1 MLFVVISAS
10 AAFAADTN
18 LTTDNNG
25 IADNTLASVDEDS
38 SLSASEANGDVLGD
52 TEITPD
58 NIKNYVDEKGVL
70 NCSDDTITFKGE
82 FNGNE
87 SFKMITV
94 NSSVTLNGANAT
106 FNNIGFQIIKDG
118 VIINGLKLIESIN
131 PVAINVQNAKNVKI
145 NEVTI
150 NFTSVDGY
158 DNAAIVFI
166 NSDEFELI
174 QNTIN
179 YVGSTTYNFSNTKYS
194 YGIVISNSTKG
205 KVSKNTFNISSTSCA
220 VFWDEQPPGS
230 WNYVR
235 CAFSGGIRIEVSN
248 NLTFEEN
255 GLYFKYNNYSGSG
268 DTVYV
273 LDIAESNNTN
283 IIHNNIIAEGHYYIY
298 GIIITGDNF
307 NISGNNITVSSPVYA
322 NGIDVEGPAT
332 GTIEGN
338 KFSIVSNSTAYPIYS
353 GMNYKPVTV
362 DIIDN
367 EIIAYSFFACGLEL
381 GGTFAN
387 VKNNTIGLLGNYTIG
402 IGSSVSNL
410 VAYGNMIFS
419 LGSGVGNAS
428 SIWDGIGAEIAG
440 IKVIS
445 GNADIADNHII
456 ASKALSLKGNII
468 TVLNNTLGSTRNYE
482 DAFNYNLS
490 DSANLYCVYIDSV
503 SNLTFKY
510 NEVIFV
516 GSTDRYAYDYA
527 VFINNAPN
535 AIIENNT
542 FNLTLVSCKVD
553 WFEIPPG
560 SGNWVKSPVSLG
572 IFIASSDGISFIKN
586 HVIVT
591 PTNVTV
597 GDSDTIYSVEIDSDD
612 ALIANNVIDA
622 TGKSYIYGLLVN
634 GKNLNISNNNITA
647 KGESYANGIDVE
659 GPASGVIENN
669 NIMAKADA
677 NGSAYPI
684 YTAMTNGEVSLDI
697 KNNNISGEA
706 YFVCGIETAGDI
718 IDIENNVISATGN
731 YTLGIGSVANKLIAT
746 NNTIIAQGSNVGNLS
761 IWDGI
766 GVETAGIK
774 SIAGNVVLNDNN
786 VTSTGKNITV
796 SNVVGTIIT
805 GDIKKAYN
813 ANYNFQAQFVGLD
826 GKALANITV
835 TFNVNGKTITKTTD
849 ANGYVT
855 LTKAEI
861 ASTVGTYSI
870 TSKNPVTNETLT
882 NTVKLVNRLT
892 GNKNINMY
900 YYDGTSYKVRAFD
913 DDGNPVGAG
922 QVVAIKVGSK
932 TYKVK
937 TDKNGYATLKLTELP
952 KSKAY
957 TITATY
963 KGQTVK
969 NTLKVKQVLSA
980 KSAKVK
986 KSAKKLVLKATLKQ
1000 GKKPIKGKKVV
1011 FKFKGKNYAAKTNKK
1026 GIAQVTI
1033 KKSVIKKLKAGKKYP
1048 VKVSYIKDAV
1058 KASVI
1063 VKK

>member
-205 KVSKNTFNISSTSCA
+205 KVSKNTFNISSTSCD
-220 VFWDEQPPGS
+220 VYWDEQPPGS

-248 NLTFEEN
+248 NLTFEQN
-255 GLYFKYNNYSGSG
+255 KLYFEYNNYSGSS
-268 DTVYV
+268 DTIYV

-283 IIHNNIIAEGHYYIY
+283 IIDNTISAIGHNYIY

-338 KFSIVSNSTAYPIYS
+338 KFDIVSNSTAYPIYS

-367 EIIAYSFFACGLEL
+367 EITASSFFVCGLEL

-387 VKNNTIGLLGNYTIG
+387 VKNNTIGLFGNYTMG

-527 VFINNAPN
+527 VFINNAPY

-647 KGESYANGIDVE
+647 KGEYYANGIDVE

-677 NGSAYPI
+677 NGCAYPI

-706 YFVCGIETAGDI
+706 YFLCGIETAGDI
-718 IDIENNVISATGN
+718 IDIENNVISAAGN

-766 GVETAGIK
+766 GV
-774 SIAGNVVLNDNN
+774 
-786 VTSTGKNITV
+786 
-796 SNVVGTIIT
+796 
-805 GDIKKAYN
+805 
-813 ANYNFQAQFVGLD
+813 
-826 GKALANITV
+826 
-835 TFNVNGKTITKTTD
+835 
-849 ANGYVT
+849 
-855 LTKAEI
+855 
-861 ASTVGTYSI
+861 
-870 TSKNPVTNETLT
+870 
-882 NTVKLVNRLT
+882 
-892 GNKNINMY
+892 
-900 YYDGTSYKVRAFD
+900 
-913 DDGNPVGAG
+913 
-922 QVVAIKVGSK
+922 
-932 TYKVK
+932 
-937 TDKNGYATLKLTELP
+937 
-952 KSKAY
+952 
-957 TITATY
+957 
-963 KGQTVK
+963 
-969 NTLKVKQVLSA
+969 
-980 KSAKVK
+980 
-986 KSAKKLVLKATLKQ
+986 
-1000 GKKPIKGKKVV
+1000 
-1011 FKFKGKNYAAKTNKK
+1011 
-1026 GIAQVTI
+1026 
-1033 KKSVIKKLKAGKKYP
+1033 
-1048 VKVSYIKDAV
+1048 
-1058 KASVI
+1058 
-1063 VKK
+1063 

>member
-94 NSSVTLNGANAT
+94 NSSVTLNGADAL

-118 VIINGLKLIESIN
+118 VTINGFKLIENIN

-145 NEVTI
+145 SDVVI

-158 DNAAIVFI
+158 NNAAIVFI

-205 KVSKNTFNISSTSCA
+205 KVSKNTFNISSTSCD
-220 VFWDEQPPGS
+220 VYWDEQPPGS

-248 NLTFEEN
+248 NLTFEQN
-255 GLYFKYNNYSGSG
+255 KLYFEYNNYSGSS
-268 DTVYV
+268 DTIYV

-283 IIHNNIIAEGHYYIY
+283 IIDNTISAIGHNYIY

-338 KFSIVSNSTAYPIYS
+338 KFDIVSNSTAYPIYS

-367 EIIAYSFFACGLEL
+367 EITASSFFVCGLEL

-387 VKNNTIGLLGNYTIG
+387 VKNNTIGLFGNYTMG

-647 KGESYANGIDVE
+647 KGEYYANGIDVE

-669 NIMAKADA
+669 NIIAKADA

-706 YFVCGIETAGDI
+706 YFVCGI
-718 IDIENNVISATGN
+718 
-731 YTLGIGSVANKLIAT
+731 
-746 NNTIIAQGSNVGNLS
+746 
-761 IWDGI
+761 
-766 GVETAGIK
+766 
-774 SIAGNVVLNDNN
+774 
-786 VTSTGKNITV
+786 
-796 SNVVGTIIT
+796 
-805 GDIKKAYN
+805 
-813 ANYNFQAQFVGLD
+813 
-826 GKALANITV
+826 
-835 TFNVNGKTITKTTD
+835 
-849 ANGYVT
+849 
-855 LTKAEI
+855 
-861 ASTVGTYSI
+861 
-870 TSKNPVTNETLT
+870 
-882 NTVKLVNRLT
+882 
-892 GNKNINMY
+892 
-900 YYDGTSYKVRAFD
+900 
-913 DDGNPVGAG
+913 
-922 QVVAIKVGSK
+922 
-932 TYKVK
+932 
-937 TDKNGYATLKLTELP
+937 
-952 KSKAY
+952 
-957 TITATY
+957 
-963 KGQTVK
+963 
-969 NTLKVKQVLSA
+969 
-980 KSAKVK
+980 
-986 KSAKKLVLKATLKQ
+986 
-1000 GKKPIKGKKVV
+1000 
-1011 FKFKGKNYAAKTNKK
+1011 
-1026 GIAQVTI
+1026 
-1033 KKSVIKKLKAGKKYP
+1033 
-1048 VKVSYIKDAV
+1048 
-1058 KASVI
+1058 
-1063 VKK
+1063 

>member
-179 YVGSTTYNFSNTKYS
+179 YVGFTTYNLSNTKSS
-194 YGIVISNSTKG
+194 YGIIISNSTKG
-205 KVSKNTFNISSTSCA
+205 KVSKNTFNISSTSCE

-235 CAFSGGIRIEVSN
+235 CAFSGGIRIEISN
-248 NLTFEEN
+248 NLTFEQN
-255 GLYFKYNNYSGSG
+255 KLYFEYNNYSGSG
-268 DTVYV
+268 DTIYV
-273 LDIAESNNTN
+273 LDIVDSNNAN
-283 IIHNNIIAEGHYYIY
+283 IIHNNINATGHDYIY

-332 GTIEGN
+332 GTIEKN
-338 KFSIVSNSTAYPIYS
+338 TFYIYSNSTAYPIYS

-367 EIIAYSFFACGLEL
+367 GIIASSFFVCGLEL
-381 GGTFAN
+381 GGTSAI
-387 VKNNTIGLLGNYTIG
+387 VKGNLILLTGNYTIG
-402 IGSSVSNL
+402 IGSTVSN
-410 VAYGNMIFS
+410 

-445 GNADIADNHII
+445 GNANITKNSIM
-456 ASKALSLKGNII
+456 ASKALSLKGNKI
-468 TVLNNTLGSTRNYE
+468 TVLNNTLHSNRNYT
-482 DAFNYNLS
+482 DILGDVYNLS

-510 NEVIFV
+510 NNVIFI
-516 GSTDRYAYDYA
+516 GSTNGSAYDYA
-527 VFINNAPN
+527 VIITDAPN
-535 AIIENNT
+535 AVIENNT

-553 WFEIPPG
+553 WSEIPPG
-560 SGNWVKSPVSLG
+560 SGNWVKYPLSQG
-572 IFIASSDGISFIKN
+572 ILIRESNGFSFIKN
-586 HVIVT
+586 NVIVT
-591 PTNVTV
+591 PTNVAV

-622 TGKSYIYGLLVN
+622 TGKSYIYGLLAS

-669 NIMAKADA
+669 NIIAKADA

-774 SIAGNVVLNDNN
+774 SVAGNVVLNDNN

-913 DDGNPVGAG
+913 DNGNPVGAG

-1000 GKKPIKGKKVV
+1000 GKKPIKAKKVV

-1058 KASVI
+1058 KAFVI